1 MLRRLAFFALLTLWG
16 CGAQQS
22 AGTLR
27 IADLANPTSLNP
39 LLAHDQ
45 ETIGNDLLVVQTL
58 TGLDEH
64 NRIVP
69 LLLTRIPSLQ
79 NGDISPDGKR
89 ITYHLKRG
97 VRFADGAPL
106 TSADVAFTYRAIVDP
121 RNPVLSQDTYKR
133 IDSLQTPDPYTAVLH
148 LKQRWNA
155 AVSDLFA
162 QSDFAFGIL
171 PAHAFKSTRLENAD
185 WENHAFG
192 TGPFR
197 VVQWRRGDRI
207 VLEANP
213 YFSPK
218 PKLRRIELRM
228 IPDVNTAFVALRTHD
243 VDIAVLRSPQILAQ
257 ARSTPQIAIRQ
268 THLNDTEELDL
279 QTQATPTNDVAT
291 RRAIAQAL
299 DLNAIA
305 KAYSGIYPQAASF
318 IPPVMSGVYD
328 PSIRP
333 YAHDLRPALTLTHG
347 KAPELVIIVQSE
359 WDMGKR
365 IATVVQQQLAQ
376 AGFHATIKPYPTA
389 LFNAPDGPARNGR
402 FTLSLSGWLG
412 GADPEQSIVL
422 TCDRVSLNGDNLA
435 RFCNKHFD
443 KDFADQAITTDP
455 AQRRRD
461 FIDMQRIVHEQ
472 VPQIPLYYE
481 TWYDGLND
489 RVRGFARN
497 MLEYP
502 VAPETWSVGGGAQ

>member
-1 MLRRLAFFALLTLWG
+1 MLRRFALLAALLALAG
-16 CGAQQS
+16 CAAQEQN
-22 AGTLR
+22 ATLR

-45 ETIGNDLLVVQTL
+45 ETIGNDLLTVQTL

-64 NRIVP
+64 NRVIP
-69 LLLTRIPSLQ
+69 LLLTRIPSRQ
-79 NGDISPDGKR
+79 NGDVSADGKR
-89 ITYHLKRG
+89 ITYRLKHG
-97 VRFADGAPL
+97 VRFADGVEL
-106 TSADVAFTYRAIVDP
+106 TSADVAFTYRAIIDP

-133 IDSLQTPDPYTAVLH
+133 IASIDTPDRYTAVLH

-171 PAHAFKSTRLENAD
+171 PAHAFKSTVLANAD

-197 VVQWRRGDRI
+197 VAQWRRGDRI
-207 VLEANP
+207 VLEPNP
-213 YFSPK
+213 YFSPR
-218 PKLRRIELRM
+218 PLLRRIELRM

-243 VDIAVLRSPQILAQ
+243 VDIAVLRTPQILAQ
-257 ARSTPQIAIRQ
+257 ARTTPHLRIQR
-268 THLNDTEELDL
+268 TLLNDTEELDL
-279 QTQATPTNDVAT
+279 QTQTAPTDNVKV

-299 DLNAIA
+299 DMRGIA
-305 KAYSGIYPQAASF
+305 KAYDGIYPPGGSF
-318 IPPVMSGVYD
+318 IPPVMSGVFDSGIHAY
-328 PSIRP
+328 P
-333 YAHDLRPALTLTHG
+333 HDVRPALALMRD
-347 KAPELVIIVQSE
+347 KAPDVVIIVQSE
-359 WDMGKR
+359 FDLGKR
-365 IATVVQQQLAQ
+365 IATVVQQQLSQ

-402 FTLSLSGWLG
+402 FTISLSGWLG

-422 TCDRVSLNGDNLA
+422 TCDKVSLNGDNLA
-435 RFCNKHFD
+435 RFCNKRFD
-443 KDFADQAITTDP
+443 ADFADQAVTTDP
-455 AQRRRD
+455 ARRRRD
-461 FIDMQRIVHEQ
+461 FIDMQHIVHDQ

-489 RVRGFARN
+489 RVGGFARN
-497 MLEYP
+497 MLEFP
-502 VAPETWSVGGGAQ
+502 VAPEKWSKQ

>member
-1 MLRRLAFFALLTLWG
+1 MLRPTALCALLLLGG
-16 CGAQQS
+16 CAAQQS

-27 IADLANPTSLNP
+27 IADLANPSSLNP

-45 ETIGNDLLVVQTL
+45 ETIGNDLLFVQTL

-64 NRIVP
+64 NRVVP
-69 LLLTRIPSLQ
+69 RLITQIPSRE
-79 NGDISPDGKR
+79 NGGVSADGKR
-89 ITYHLKRG
+89 ITYHLKHG
-97 VRFADGAPL
+97 VRFADGVEF
-106 TSADVAFTYRAIVDP
+106 TSADVAFTYRAIIDP

-133 IDSLQTPDPYTAVLH
+133 IVSLQTPDPYTVVLH

-171 PAHAFKSTRLENAD
+171 PAHAFKSTVLANAD

-197 VVQWRRGDRI
+197 VTQWRRGDRI
-207 VLEANP
+207 ILEPNP

-228 IPDVNTAFVALRTHD
+228 IPDVDTAFVSLRTHD
-243 VDIAVLRSPQILAQ
+243 VDITVLRSPQILEQ
-257 ARSTPQIAIRQ
+257 ARSTPNVRIQQ
-268 THLNDTEELDL
+268 TQLNDTEELDL
-279 QTQATPTNDVAT
+279 QTQAVPTSYLAV

-305 KAYSGIYPQAASF
+305 KTYSGIYPQSGSF

-328 PSIRP
+328 ASIRP
-333 YAHDLRPALTLTHG
+333 YPHDLRPALALNRG
-347 KAPELVIIVQSE
+347 KAPDLVIVVQSE

-402 FTLSLSGWLG
+402 FTISLSGWLG

-422 TCDRVSLNGDNLA
+422 TCDKVSLNGDNLS
-435 RFCNKHFD
+435 RFCNRQFD
-443 KDFADQAITTDP
+443 ADFADQASTTDP
-455 AQRRRD
+455 ARRRRD
-461 FIDMQRIVHEQ
+461 FIDMQRIVHDE

-481 TWYDGLND
+481 TWYDGLSD
-489 RVRGFARN
+489 RVQGFARN

-502 VAPETWSVGGGAQ
+502 VAPERWSLRP